1 MKTGLFFDMKYIIY
15 ICINDFGNNKMSQS
29 IIYNLRELNDRTLL
43 SIDLT
48 GSIVSENHENIIISI
63 NNKLLTI
70 QKSRYLNTMKIIDDG
85 KLFFIVCN
93 KQIDRTYALKVLLE
107 YAVRK
112 IDSRIDFI
120 TTLRQQFVK
129 ELSQLKLKAA

>member
-1 MKTGLFFDMKYIIY
+1 MAKFLYYLCD
-15 ICINDFGNNKMSQS
+15 NDFGNNKMSQS
-29 IIYNLRELNDRTLL
+29 IIYNLRELNNRTIL

-48 GSIVSENHENIIISI
+48 GKIVSENPENIVINI

-70 QKSRYLNTMKIIDDG
+70 QKARYLNTMKIIDDG
-85 KLFFIVCN
+85 KIFFIVCN
-93 KQIDRTYALKVLLE
+93 KQVDRAYALKVLLE